1 MVCKPHTIVSYRV
14 SRRKHPTVDTIHPTD
29 SQGKNDPMIMTA
41 RLGFRLLIPVMVCAF
56 AGCDSTRPSV
66 GAVAGPDS
74 SPATQNIPQSE
85 ANASATTTD
94 SPALEA
100 TKIPDGIARIHG
112 SYYVLR
118 NGKATHLDQ
127 KQRFTEGLY
136 FERSGRITLAD
147 GNFVRLNDGEMVT
160 FGGERRDVPLNIR
173 LPRPLPDNASASTS
187 PL

>member
-1 MVCKPHTIVSYRV
+1 M
-14 SRRKHPTVDTIHPTD
+14 PTD
-29 SQGKNDPMIMTA
+29 PQRKTDPFIMTA
-41 RLGFRLLIPVMVCAF
+41 RLGFRLLIPVLVCAF
-56 AGCDSTRPSV
+56 AGCDTPRHSV

-74 SPATQNIPQSE
+74 SQATQDIPQSQ
-85 ANASATTTD
+85 ANASATTVE

-100 TKIPDGIARIHG
+100 TRIPDGIARIHG
-112 SYYVLR
+112 SYYTLR

-136 FERSGRITLAD
+136 FERSGRITLSD
-147 GNFVRLNDGEMVT
+147 GNIVKLHDGEMVT

-173 LPRPLPDNASASTS
+173 LPRPLPADASAGNS